1 MSTSLELPLTTVIDV
16 TYRGGVGR
24 GAGDVCDE
32 PDKARLQPLLENPKP
47 VAAEDFFDF
56 LVVETA
62 LNQFTSEV
70 AGVRMVP

>member
-1 MSTSLELPLTTVIDV
+1 MSTSLELSLTTVIDV
-16 TYRGGVGR
+16 AYRGGGR
-24 GAGDVCDE
+24 GAGDVRDE

-47 VAAEDFFDF
+47 VAAQNFFDF